1 MQSNPSILSIAYLP
15 SIRYIKELFNSKIAY
30 LEKHETYR
38 KQTYRNRC
46 VIYSANGALPL
57 SIPVIKPQGNRTKV
71 CDVVLD
77 NSVKW
82 RREHWRAIE
91 SAYKNSAYFE
101 YLKDYFEQ
109 YYVKEWKY
117 LWDFNLSIL
126 ETIMAILEVKVE
138 LKETKSYIKDYDSNF
153 NDLRRLADENK
164 KELPNNS
171 QGEEYFQVFENKH
184 GFISNL
190 SVFDL
195 LCNCGMDSR
204 IFLIKKGAFSPLN
217 K

>member
-1 MQSNPSILSIAYLP
+1 MQNNPSILSIAYLP
-15 SIRYIKELFNSKIAY
+15 SIRYVKQLLSCKTVY
-30 LEKHETYR
+30 LEKHETYK

-82 RREHWRAIE
+82 RKEHWRAIE

-126 ETIMAILEVKVE
+126 ETIMTILEIKVE
-138 LKETKSYIKDYDSNF
+138 LKETELYIKEYDNSF
-153 NDLRRLADENK
+153 TDMRRLADENK
-164 KELPNNS
+164 KEMLNNT
-171 QGEEYFQVFENKH
+171 QDDKYFQVFENKH
-184 GFISNL
+184 AFIPNL

-204 IFLIKKGAFSPLN
+204 IILMKKGD
-217 K
+217 

>member
-1 MQSNPSILSIAYLP
+1 MQSKLSVLSIAYLP
-15 SIRYIKELFNSKIAY
+15 SIRYIKELFSSKVVH

-46 VIYSANGALPL
+46 VIYSANGALSL

-71 CDVVLD
+71 CDVVID

-101 YLKDYFEQ
+101 YLKEYFEE
-109 YYVKEWKY
+109 YYIKEWKY
-117 LWDFNLSIL
+117 LWDFNLNIL
-126 ETIMAILEVKVE
+126 ETIMTILEIKVE
-138 LKETKSYIKDYDSNF
+138 LKETESYIKEYNNSFTDM
-153 NDLRRLADENK
+153 RRLADENK
-164 KELPNNS
+164 KEMNS
-171 QGEEYFQVFENKH
+171 GQGDKYFQVFENKH
-184 GFISNL
+184 GFIPNL

-195 LCNCGMDSR
+195 LCNCGMDAR
-204 IFLIKKGAFSPLN
+204 AILIKKRG
-217 K
+217 